1 MNQMECLQQQIT
13 RLSKISLNGK
23 EILCHTKTLTPRD
36 RVVPDVTLSA
46 AGHEVAASTP
56 AIICRPSL
64 SRGKQ
69 RACFFSGVPYGQV
82 SFS

>member
-23 EILCHTKTLTPRD
+23 EILCHTKTPTPRD

-82 SFS
+82 NFS